1 MLLFFRTPQNVPLEV
16 WLKLIALSLG
26 IIGGWWVAPNIP
38 FHNAEHIMIF
48 VFFLFHPIMELLYYF
63 KIEYLPPK
71 LDYLG
76 IILAYSVEGF
86 LILKHLH
93 GRTDIDVQMHTYL
106 FYSILGCALASTFE
120 MVWIHDVRPA
130 VARAAFSLLQG
141 TWMVQVNLL
150 NIYELISICA

>member
-1 MLLFFRTPQNVPLEV
+1 MLLLFRRPQNVPLEV
-16 WLKLIALSLG
+16 WLKLITLSLA
-26 IIGGWWVAPNIP
+26 IIVGSWYAPEIP
-38 FHNAEHIMIF
+38 FHNGEHIMIF

-93 GRTDIDVQMHTYL
+93 GRTDIDVQ
-106 FYSILGCALASTFE
+106 ILSQSN
-120 MVWIHDVRPA
+120 M
-130 VARAAFSLLQG
+130 AAAG
-141 TWMVQVNLL
+141 TTKKV
-150 NIYELISICA
+150 SSS

>member
-1 MLLFFRTPQNVPLEV
+1 MLLLFRKPQNVPLEV
-16 WLKLIALSLG
+16 WLKLITLSLA
-26 IIGGWWVAPNIP
+26 IIVGSWYAPEIP
-38 FHNAEHIMIF
+38 FHNGEHIMIF

-106 FYSILGCALASTFE
+106 FYSILGCALAFTFE

-130 VARAAFSLLQG
+130 VARATFSLLQG
-141 TWMVQVNLL
+141 TWFVQVNVI
-150 NIYELISICA
+150 NIYELISVCA

>member
-1 MLLFFRTPQNVPLEV
+1 MQLLFRRPQNVPLEV

-26 IIGGWWVAPNIP
+26 IIGGWWHAPNIP

-86 LILKHLH
+86 LILEHLH
-93 GRTDIDVQMHTYL
+93 GRTKVCM
-106 FYSILGCALASTFE
+106 E
-120 MVWIHDVRPA
+120 MNVP
-130 VARAAFSLLQG
+130 L
-141 TWMVQVNLL
+141 
-150 NIYELISICA
+150 